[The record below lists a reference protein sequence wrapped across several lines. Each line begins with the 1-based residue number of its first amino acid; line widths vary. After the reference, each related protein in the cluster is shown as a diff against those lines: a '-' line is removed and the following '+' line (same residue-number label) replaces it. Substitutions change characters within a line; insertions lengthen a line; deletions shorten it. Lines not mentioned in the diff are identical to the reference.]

1 MIAYLNLRPIH
12 NQIRNELDEAYRRVM
27 ESGWFVSGYE
37 LDCFEREYAEFCGTK
52 YCIGVGNGL
61 DALRMI
67 LIGYGIGQGDEVIL
81 PANTFIATALAVS
94 YVGAI
99 PVLVDCDS
107 LTYNIN
113 PQLIEAKITD
123 RTKAIIMVHL
133 YGRCADVHEIRGI
146 ADKYSLKL
154 IEDAAQ
160 AHGAIY
166 HGKSAG
172 NLGDAA
178 GFSFY
183 PGKNLGALG
192 DGGAVTTNDADLAK
206 KVYAL
211 RNYGSERKYHHI
223 FQGCNSRLDELQA
236 AFLRVKLKR
245 MKDWTE
251 ERQEIAAYYLENI
264 KSEFIA
270 VPKANSEK
278 ENVWHIFPVFLEE
291 RNKLQD
297 YLKVNGIQTQIHY
310 PIPIHLQKAYQNL
323 GYKKGDFPVA
333 EMNAEKE
340 LSLPLWVGMN
350 NEMCGKLVDTVNI
363 FK

>member
-1 MIAYLNLRPIH
+1 MIAYSNLKPIH
-12 NQIRNELDEAYRRVM
+12 NQIRDELDEAYQRVM
-27 ESGWFVSGYE
+27 KSGWFISGKE
-37 LDCFEREYAEFCGTK
+37 LEYFEKEYAEFCGTK

-61 DALRMI
+61 DALRLI
-67 LIGYGIGQGDEVIL
+67 LGGYGIGQGDEVIL

-94 YVGAI
+94 YVGAV

-107 LTYNIN
+107 LTYNMN
-113 PQLIEAKITD
+113 PQLIEAKITE
-123 RTKAIIMVHL
+123 RTKAIIVVHL
-133 YGRCADVHEIRGI
+133 YGRCADVHEIRSI

-160 AHGAIY
+160 AHGAVY
-166 HGKSAG
+166 HGKRAG
-172 NLGDAA
+172 SLGDAA

-223 FQGCNSRLDELQA
+223 YQGCNSRLDELQA
-236 AFLRVKLKR
+236 AFLRVKLK
-245 MKDWTE
+245 KLEEWTE
-251 ERQEIAAYYLENI
+251 ERQKLAAYYLANI
-264 KSEFIA
+264 KSEFITL
-270 VPKANSEK
+270 PKTNSEK
-278 ENVWHIFPVFLEE
+278 ENVWHIFPVFLKKRDE
-291 RNKLQD
+291 LQNH
-297 YLKVNGIQTQIHY
+297 LMENGIQVQVHY

-323 GYKKGDFPVA
+323 GYKEGDFPVA
-333 EMNAEKE
+333 EIGAKEE
-340 LSLPLWVGMN
+340 LSLPFWVGMN
-350 NEMCGKLVDTVNI
+350 NETRERLINTVNI